1 MNKQERSLAYQAIDE
16 NVSDSTARKI
26 IKWVMECELNGFD
39 TIRPTNQYLAGK
51 FGWGDQTVREAI
63 YKAKRSG
70 FIATTGTSKNRTFE
84 LNVQFLKGKM
94 AEIIAKKPPKKN
106 LNFGDVMCG
115 LPDNLPNKITD
126 KLPDNLPDNL
136 PDKLPDKLAQNNGG
150 HSASNSN
157 SNSKRKGKTDSAEAS
172 SVPSPFFVDVSNQK
186 GMVGGD
192 SQPRKKEFAFC
203 KELLRLMGLSDV
215 NPGVKLRSAVRARLN
230 DGYSELDLRAVARW
244 SITQE
249 DEFYRIP
256 HTLFSEAGVA
266 GAVSLMKNGKKYS
279 TMRTI

>member
-16 NVSDSTARKI
+16 NVSDSMARKI

-51 FGWGDQTVREAI
+51 FGWSDETVRVAI
-63 YKAKRSG
+63 SKAKKSG
-70 FIATTGTSKNRTFE
+70 FIATTGTSRNRTFE

-106 LNFGDVMCG
+106 LDFGDVVGG
-115 LPDNLPNKITD
+115 LPNNLPN
-126 KLPDNLPDNL
+126 NLPN
-136 PDKLPDKLAQNNGG
+136 KLAQNNGG

-230 DGYSELDLRAVARW
+230 DGYSELDLRSVARW
-244 SITQE
+244 SVTQE

-266 GAVSLMKNGKKYS
+266 GAMSLMKNGKKYS